1 MKLEDIAKITID
13 EVAAELEKIQKLE
26 DMQKAKAEEQV
37 RKEPFSISE
46 DEPKEQT
53 VLSKQ
58 SIQNT
63 QGFDSEISSEII
75 FLQNLKER
83 ISVLF
88 DGLNS
93 TGSTNLDL
101 RLDLTIKFLEFLLAN
116 VENRLKL
123 ISK

>member
-26 DMQKAKAEEQV
+26 DMQKTKAEEQV

-58 SIQNT
+58 PIQNT

-93 TGSTNLDL
+93 TESTNLDL

>member
-37 RKEPFSISE
+37 RKEPFFISE
-46 DEPKEQT
+46 DEPKEQMT
-53 VLSKQ
+53 LSKQ

-63 QGFDSEISSEII
+63 QDFDSKISSEII

-93 TGSTNLDL
+93 TESTNLDL
-101 RLDLTIKFLEFLLAN
+101 RLDITIKFLEFLLAN

>member
-1 MKLEDIAKITID
+1 
-13 EVAAELEKIQKLE
+13 
-26 DMQKAKAEEQV
+26 MQKAKAEEQV

-88 DGLNS
+88 DGLSS
-93 TGSTNLDL
+93 TESTNLDL

>member
-88 DGLNS
+88 DGLSS
-93 TGSTNLDL
+93 TESTNLDL

>member
-26 DMQKAKAEEQV
+26 DMQKAKVEEQV
-37 RKEPFSISE
+37 RKEPFFISE
-46 DEPKEQT
+46 DEPKEQMT
-53 VLSKQ
+53 LSKQ

-63 QGFDSEISSEII
+63 QDFDSKISSEII

-93 TGSTNLDL
+93 TESTNLDL

>member
-26 DMQKAKAEEQV
+26 DMQKAKVEEQV
-37 RKEPFSISE
+37 RKEPFFISE
-46 DEPKEQT
+46 DEPKEQMT
-53 VLSKQ
+53 LSKQ

-63 QGFDSEISSEII
+63 QDFDSKISSEII

-93 TGSTNLDL
+93 TESTNLDL
-101 RLDLTIKFLEFLLAN
+101 RLDITIKFLEFLLAN

>member
-26 DMQKAKAEEQV
+26 DMQKAKVEEQV
-37 RKEPFSISE
+37 RKEPFFISE
-46 DEPKEQT
+46 DEPKEQMT
-53 VLSKQ
+53 LSKQ

-63 QGFDSEISSEII
+63 QDFDSKISSEII
-75 FLQNLKER
+75 FLQNIKER

-93 TGSTNLDL
+93 TESTNLDL
-101 RLDLTIKFLEFLLAN
+101 RLDITIKFLEFLLAN

>member
-37 RKEPFSISE
+37 QKEPFSISE

-93 TGSTNLDL
+93 TESTNLDL

>member
-58 SIQNT
+58 SIT
-63 QGFDSEISSEII
+63 SLLYHSII
-75 FLQNLKER
+75 FSKKCNCVMLK
-83 ISVLF
+83 I
-88 DGLNS
+88 
-93 TGSTNLDL
+93 L
-101 RLDLTIKFLEFLLAN
+101 RLLVHEGL
-116 VENRLKL
+116 
-123 ISK
+123 

>member
-26 DMQKAKAEEQV
+26 DMQKAKVEEQV

-88 DGLNS
+88 DGLSS
-93 TGSTNLDL
+93 TESTNLDL

>member
-58 SIQNT
+58 PIQNT

-93 TGSTNLDL
+93 TESTNLDL